1 MRVGY
6 RPRSRDGNA
15 GGCPGEHRHGCHR
28 AADTAAAVPLARLQV
43 VPTFSCQDVPVR
55 FTAEHRFAAPVDSV
69 VAGLTDPAFHRELQ
83 LPDLKLL
90 DVDAHTNRSEAVV
103 RLRYDFVGHLDP
115 LARRLLGDRRLTWV
129 QELRLDRARA
139 AGPLSFEAE
148 ADPRRLHGR
157 ADVALVADGGGTR
170 RTVDG
175 ELVVAVPVVG
185 RSAERR
191 IVPGLLRRLDI
202 EAAALDERLRSG

>member
-1 MRVGY
+1 M
-6 RPRSRDGNA
+6 SA
-15 GGCPGEHRHGCHR
+15 
-28 AADTAAAVPLARLQV
+28 
-43 VPTFSCQDVPVR
+43 VR
-55 FTAEHRFAAPVDSV
+55 FAAEHRFDAPVDAV

-90 DVDAHTNRSEAVV
+90 DVDTHANQAEAVL

-115 LARRLLGDRRLTWV
+115 FARGLLGDRRLTWL
-129 QELRLDRARA
+129 QELRLDPSTG
-139 AGPLSFEAE
+139 AGRLTFEAE

-157 ADVALVADGGGTR
+157 AAVALEPSGGGTR
-170 RTVDG
+170 RRLDG

-185 RSAERR
+185 SRAERR

-202 EAAALDERLRSG
+202 EADALDRRLRS